1 MNKSVSFVTTV
12 HNRLWQLKQ
21 TLPANIKEVRGR
33 EADIVILAF
42 NDSTVKPYIE
52 DTYPE
57 EVIDGLI
64 KIFEYNGPEEFS
76 CGLAKN
82 KAHALATGE
91 ILFNL
96 DADNFICNAFYHLQS
111 LKENEILKN
120 IPSDDGR
127 EGRIGLY
134 KRLYNKT
141 IGYQDE
147 GSNQD
152 GALVLRCTKAVRG
165 VMVKL
170 VDVKTAPISNTQ
182 TVL

>member
-12 HNRLWQLKQ
+12 HNRLWQLKF

-42 NDSTVKPYIE
+42 NDPTVKPYIE

-57 EVIDGLI
+57 EVIEGLI
-64 KIFEYNGPEEFS
+64 KVFEYNGPEEFS

-96 DADNFICNAFYHLQS
+96 DADNFICNAFYHLRS

-120 IPSDDGR
+120 ISSDDGR

-134 KRLYNKT
+134 RRLYERT
-141 IGYQDE
+141 TGYQGETSNHD
-147 GSNQD
+147 GSLILQC
-152 GALVLRCTKAVRG
+152 VKSMPG
-165 VMVKL
+165 VKVKL
-170 VDVKTAPISNTQ
+170 VDVKTIPISNSQ
-182 TVL
+182 